1 MKACYKKLFIMSA
14 LFLSST
20 YVQNEMMISNNVE
33 RTGHYREIAGEQ
45 NVQEITVSNYQ
56 VHQKGI
62 FDLWFDSARLFGK
75 VEHVTKVEIQLKDKK
90 LIDDYKDLTKRFG
103 ELQEKSSTMTEELA
117 RSSEEI
123 SKLKSQLSEVQ
134 SSTDNVD
141 EAIKQEKIQA
151 LEELIEART
160 AELETAKEAISKFE
174 ETKENLRLISEKLIT
189 LQEENEALKEENAKL
204 VCEIQN
210 AKSEVNTDEI
220 KKLQDELAKI
230 TAELDEYKKEDSNE
244 ESPKVASSEKEE
256 DKKEKEDK
264 DKEDKKDKD
273 DSEFTETELALIE
286 YIQSMQNE
294 IAQQR
299 QEQQAFM
306 MQQLINPMAQSF
318 TKPQINSYFGSFD
331 AFNNQQSDYMS
342 MMLDLRQQTQFIQ
355 SLNAANNWN
364 YGYNDYYGQDAPM
377 MRFSESMP
385 WGTQLAPDQAIQ
397 VKNYDYSRY
406 GFGWGTQIPAQNFR
420 LGASATKGSYGGMN
434 STGNTSI
441 MNNQSNVLDASST
454 GDFRLF

>member
-1 MKACYKKLFIMSA
+1 MGGIMKACYKKLFIMSA

-20 YVQNEMMISNNVE
+20 YVQNEMMISNNDQ
-33 RTGHYREIAGEQ
+33 RSGHYREIAGEQ
-45 NVQEITVSNYQ
+45 NVQEVTVSNYQ

-62 FDLWFDSARLFGK
+62 FDLWFDTARLFGK

-103 ELQEKSSTMTEELA
+103 DLQKKSNTMTEELA

-123 SKLKSQLSEVQ
+123 SKLKSQLNDVQ
-134 SSTDNVD
+134 SSTDNID
-141 EAIKQEKIQA
+141 EAIKIEKIQA
-151 LEELIEART
+151 LEELIAERT

-174 ETKENLRLISEKLIT
+174 EIKDNLRLISEKLIT
-189 LQEENEALKEENAKL
+189 LQEENEALKDENAKL
-204 VCEIQN
+204 VCELQN

-220 KKLQDELAKI
+220 QKLQDELAKI
-230 TAELDEYKKEDSNE
+230 TAELEEYKKDESEE
-244 ESPKVASSEKEE
+244 ESPKVASSDDDDKEKKDDKDNKDEKD
-256 DKKEKEDK
+256 DKKE
-264 DKEDKKDKD
+264 
-273 DSEFTETELALIE
+273 SEFSETEIALIE
-286 YIQSMQNE
+286 YIQSMQDQM
-294 IAQQR
+294 AQQR

-331 AFNNQQSDYMS
+331 AFNNQQNDYMT
-342 MMLDLRQQTQFIQ
+342 MLMDLRQQSQFIQ
-355 SLNAANNWN
+355 TLNQANNWN

-385 WGTQLAPDQAIQ
+385 WGTQLSADQAIQ
-397 VKNYDYSRY
+397 VKDYDYSRY
-406 GFGWGTQIPAQNFR
+406 GFGWGSQIPSQNFR
-420 LGASATKGSYGGMN
+420 LGASTGLNSSGS
-434 STGNTSI
+434 TQI
-441 MNNQSNVLDASST
+441 MNNHSNALNASSS